1 VQDLV
6 GSCSTSMSPR
16 VMSDV
21 ALTTQAQAERSGRG
35 SHESAERT
43 AVTRRY
49 SEAAAMMPS
58 SVSTRFGAE

>member
-1 VQDLV
+1 
-6 GSCSTSMSPR
+6 MSPR